1 MTHKHIA
8 VLELLQKHI
17 RRRDVSELLKP
28 MVTQISKGYMTK
40 DQLISVIHYLLQ
52 NGETAEPERFILE
65 LVHYLPQYE
74 GELMT
79 IAQKLE
85 QNGLQKGIQKGRQE
99 GILIGEANGLKK
111 AALKIACT
119 MLANGL
125 DRATVMKMTSLSE
138 EELTQIQH

>member
-52 NGETAEPERFILE
+52 NGETAEPERFILD
-65 LVHYLPQYE
+65 LVHYLPQYKE
-74 GELMT
+74 ELMT

-85 QNGLQKGIQKGRQE
+85 QNGEAR
-99 GILIGEANGLKK
+99 GEKK
-111 AALKIACT
+111 ATLKIARSL
-119 MLANGL
+119 LAKGV
-125 DRATVMKMTSLSE
+125 DRTTVMESTGLSDKD
-138 EELTQIQH
+138 LAQICH

>member
-1 MTHKHIA
+1 
-8 VLELLQKHI
+8 
-17 RRRDVSELLKP
+17 LKP

-40 DQLISVIHYLLQ
+40 DQLISVIHYILQ
-52 NGETAEPERFILE
+52 NGDTAEPERFILD
-65 LVHYLPQYE
+65 LVHHLPQYE

-85 QNGLQKGIQKGRQE
+85 QNGLQKGRQE

-138 EELTQIQH
+138 EELTQIRH

>member
-1 MTHKHIA
+1 
-8 VLELLQKHI
+8 
-17 RRRDVSELLKP
+17 KP

-40 DQLISVIHYLLQ
+40 DQLISVIHYILQ
-52 NGETAEPERFILE
+52 NGDTAEPERFILE

-85 QNGLQKGIQKGRQE
+85 QNGLQKGRQE

-138 EELTQIQH
+138 EELTQIRH